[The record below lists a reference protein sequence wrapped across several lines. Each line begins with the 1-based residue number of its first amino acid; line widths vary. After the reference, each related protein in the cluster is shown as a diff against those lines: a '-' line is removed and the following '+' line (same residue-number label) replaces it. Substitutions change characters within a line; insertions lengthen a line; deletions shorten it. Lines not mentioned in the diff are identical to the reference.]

1 MEHKDKSFKIGL
13 CMAGAVSAGAYTAG
27 VLDYL
32 LEALNEWE
40 KRRGEDNVPGHTVTI
55 PVMGGASAGG
65 MTAILAASTI
75 NNTIIPV
82 ELPEQGHLLDEHPE
96 NKLYHSWVDLIDK
109 DMFSKMLDTS
119 DIQKGKI
126 ISALN
131 SQFIDDIANKMIR
144 SNVQNWVETPS
155 YFQTPVKVFTT
166 LTNLEGFNYY
176 AGLNSGRR
184 KDKYYMSI
192 HNDYACFEVLDGT
205 VKPQGGAWMPLNFR
219 TGENLQTAKNAAMA
233 TGAFPIGLAPR
244 ILEREA
250 KYVEKIPWLEYVF
263 KNTPLDQEIIRTL
276 NVDGGMINNE
286 PFEKVRDIFNDEMA
300 EDMNLPYST
309 IEEKFKTFQVL
320 EDINSDC
327 NTFENTIL
335 MIDPFPSVQNEN
347 FRIDT
352 DITDIIP
359 KTLSAMLSQM
369 RAKPT
374 DYKDAM
380 KENDTSQFIIS
391 PSRQIR
397 DKNGTIIEELFG
409 EKAIACGTLGGFG
422 GFLNKEFRIHDYYLG
437 RYNCEVFLRDYFTVT
452 ESALL
457 NNEIFRKGYT
467 NVDKSLYASG
477 ATKPNEEKKYQII
490 PIFTPRPVPGTLKVP
505 KFSCGENWPKITK
518 EDIEK
523 FNRPLKKRVEKILM
537 NIVELN
543 GITKPLLYIGAKVV
557 LNKMLAGKVSNAIKK
572 SLYEWRLIESNNT

>member
-1 MEHKDKSFKIGL
+1 MEKEKSFKIGL

-32 LEALNEWE
+32 FEALNEWE
-40 KRRGEDNVPGHTVTI
+40 KRRGEDNVPNHRVTI

-75 NNTIIPV
+75 NNTITPV
-82 ELPEQGHLLDEHPE
+82 ELPQPGHLLDEHPE
-96 NKLYHSWVDLIDK
+96 NKLYHSWVDLIDR

-131 SQFIDDIANKMIR
+131 SQFIDEIANKMI
-144 SNVQNWVETPS
+144 SSSTQNWIETPS
-155 YFQTPVKVFTT
+155 YFQPPVKVFTT

-192 HNDYACFEVLDGT
+192 HNDYACFEVIDGV
-205 VKPQGGAWMPLNFR
+205 VKPQGGAWMPLNFK

-244 ILEREA
+244 IVEREA
-250 KYVEKIPWLEYVF
+250 KYVQQIPWLDYVF
-263 KNTPLDQEIIRTL
+263 KNTPLDKEIIRTL
-276 NVDGGMINNE
+276 NVDGGVINNE
-286 PFEKVRDIFNDEMA
+286 PFEKVRDVINDEMA
-300 EDMNLPYST
+300 AEMNLPYT
-309 IEEKFKTFQVL
+309 TTEEKSKTVKL
-320 EDINSDC
+320 LDVINSDF
-327 NTFENTIL
+327 NTFQNTIL
-335 MIDPFPSVQNEN
+335 MIDPFPSVQNED
-347 FRIDT
+347 FKMDT

-369 RAKPT
+369 RAKPI
-374 DYKDAM
+374 DYKEAM
-380 KENDTSQFIIS
+380 KEDDASQFIIS

-397 DKNGTIIEELFG
+397 DENDTIIEELFG

-457 NNEIFRKGYT
+457 ANEIFRKGYAQ
-467 NVDKSLYASG
+467 VDKSLYASG
-477 ATKPNEEKKYQII
+477 VTKSEEEKKCQII
-490 PIFTPRPVPGTLKVP
+490 PIFTPRPVKGTLKIP
-505 KFSCGENWPKITK
+505 TFSCGENWPKISEK
-518 EDIEK
+518 DIEK
-523 FNRPLKKRVEKILM
+523 FNRPLRRRVEKILM

-543 GITKPLLYIGAKVV
+543 GITKPLVYIGAKVV
-557 LNKMLAGKVSNAIKK
+557 LNKMLAGKVSETIKK
-572 SLYEWRLIESNNT
+572 SLIEWRLLESK

>member
-1 MEHKDKSFKIGL
+1 MEIKDKPFKIGL

-40 KRRGEDNVPGHTVTI
+40 KRRGQDNVPNHQVTI
-55 PVMGGASAGG
+55 PIMGGASAGG

-75 NNTIIPV
+75 NNNIVPV
-82 ELPEQGHLLDEHPE
+82 DLPASENLFDEHPE
-96 NKLYHSWVDLIDK
+96 NKLYHSWVDLIGR

-119 DIQKGKI
+119 DIRNGKI

-131 SQFIDDIANKMIR
+131 SQFIDDIANKMI
-144 SNVQNWVETPS
+144 SSTTQNRRVTPS
-155 YFQTPVKVFTT
+155 YFQGSVKVFTT
-166 LTNLEGFNYY
+166 LTNLKGFNYY

-192 HNDYACFEVLDGT
+192 HNDYACFEVLDGIK
-205 VKPQGGAWMPLNFR
+205 KPEGGAWMPLNFI

-250 KYVEKIPWLEYVF
+250 KYVEKIPWLDYVF
-263 KNTPLDQEIIRTL
+263 RNTPLDKEIIRTL

-300 EDMNLPYST
+300 DEMNLPYTT
-309 IEEKFKTFQVL
+309 IEEKVRTFQTL
-320 EDINSDC
+320 ENINSDC
-327 NTFENTIL
+327 DTFENTIL

-347 FRIDT
+347 FKMDT

-397 DKNGTIIEELFG
+397 DEAGNVIEELFG

-437 RYNCEVFLRDYFTVT
+437 RYNCEVFLRDYFTIP
-452 ESALL
+452 ESALQ
-457 NNEIFRKGYT
+457 NNEIFRKGYFQ
-467 NVDKSLYASG
+467 VDKSLYASDE
-477 ATKPNEEKKYQII
+477 TKPGEEKKYQII
-490 PIFTPRPVPGTLKVP
+490 PIFTSRPAPGTLKVP
-505 KFSCGENWPKITK
+505 KFSCGENWPKITEK
-518 EDIEK
+518 DIEK
-523 FNRPLKKRVEKILM
+523 FNKPLKKRVEKILM
-537 NIVELN
+537 NVVELN
-543 GITKPLLYIGAKVV
+543 GITRPLLYIGAKVV
-557 LNKMLAGKVSNAIKK
+557 LNKMLAGKVSEAIKK
-572 SLYEWRLIESNNT
+572 SLNEWRLIESK